1 MSRTHDIVENAD
13 RFAALL
19 QEAVQKIKNEEDPI
33 VLNEYKKIFK
43 KNVPLTLRSY
53 VAAYLAKNAV
63 SGRHYEGRPRRERV
77 GGRMSRRYGDNSMRQ
92 NDRFE
97 ERSEGTEER
106 RSKRIPLEEGLTT
119 TIFISAGRNR
129 RVFPRD
135 LLGLIASVSGLER
148 ERIGDIKVL
157 DNYSF
162 VQLYI
167 EDADK
172 VIASLNQYNFR
183 GRPLTV
189 SYSRKKEEGFGE
201 EGILPMDS
209 IEEENNT
216 DYLV

>member
-13 RFAALL
+13 RFASLL
-19 QEAVQKIKNEEDPI
+19 REAVQKIKSEEDPI
-33 VLNEYKKIFK
+33 ILNEYKKIFK
-43 KNVPLTLRSY
+43 KNVPLTLRAY

-63 SGRHYEGRPRRERV
+63 SGRHYEGRPRRERMS
-77 GGRMSRRYGDNSMRQ
+77 GRMSRRYNDNAVRQ

-97 ERSEGTEER
+97 ERHEGTEER
-106 RSKRIPLEEGLTT
+106 RPKRVPLEEGLTT

-135 LLGLIASVSGLER
+135 LLGVIASVSGLER

-167 EDADK
+167 EDADR
-172 VIASLNQYNFR
+172 VIAALNQYNFR

-189 SYSRKKEEGFGE
+189 SYSRKKEDGFGE
-201 EGILPMDS
+201 ETLPVDA

>member
-1 MSRTHDIVENAD
+1 M
-13 RFAALL
+13 
-19 QEAVQKIKNEEDPI
+19 
-33 VLNEYKKIFK
+33 
-43 KNVPLTLRSY
+43 
-53 VAAYLAKNAV
+53 
-63 SGRHYEGRPRRERV
+63 
-77 GGRMSRRYGDNSMRQ
+77 
-92 NDRFE
+92 
-97 ERSEGTEER
+97 
-106 RSKRIPLEEGLTT
+106 
-119 TIFISAGRNR
+119 
-129 RVFPRD
+129 
-135 LLGLIASVSGLER
+135 GLIASVSGLER